1 MKSWRTDTLRIDVVK
16 LDHQTLE
23 TEQAQRLRRARRTA
37 RVIGIVAFTVF
48 VFSIAQM
55 LWLQHHP
62 VAHQRAIAESLMQ

>member
-1 MKSWRTDTLRIDVVK
+1 MQ

-23 TEQAQRLRRARRTA
+23 QAQAQRLRRARRTA
-37 RVIGIVAFTVF
+37 KTIGIVAFAVF

-62 VAHQRAIAESLMQ
+62 